1 MLQEL
6 WIWLQLRGGR
16 DLMHEYR
23 DVFCEDLEA
32 PFAIW

>member
-6 WIWLQLRGGR
+6 WIWLQLRGDR
-16 DLMHEYR
+16 DLTHEYR
-23 DVFCEDLEA
+23 DVFFEDLKA